1 MLIFQEYIFWSS
13 TLITKEFLDDVCYIT
28 QHDHARVSLDLFLMI
43 SEDITQGLE
52 ASEELKYAIRNHD
65 CGWIEYDTAP
75 KVDENGKVH
84 TFQNMKTSLQ
94 DELWMKSITSSVIPY
109 SSLLIAEHFKSLSD
123 NSVSRENKNNFAQ
136 ICDSYI
142 AKNYSKLIDDI
153 DDKKFKIELE
163 FLKFTDL
170 LSLILCREREVAKN
184 LIPSINSLDGKTY
197 DVNIKKI
204 DDSIYKFP
212 SGFLKSKQNMIEIP
226 YKMLP
231 KDLILTPK
239 KLKDEF
245 RQSRTK
251 YRRIGLSS

>member
-1 MLIFQEYIFWSS
+1 M
-13 TLITKEFLDDVCYIT
+13 FLD
-28 QHDHARVSLDLFLMI
+28 F
-43 SEDITQGLE
+43 
-52 ASEELKYAIRNHD
+52 
-65 CGWIEYDTAP
+65 
-75 KVDENGKVH
+75 
-84 TFQNMKTSLQ
+84 
-94 DELWMKSITSSVIPY
+94 
-109 SSLLIAEHFKSLSD
+109 
-123 NSVSRENKNNFAQ
+123 
-136 ICDSYI
+136 
-142 AKNYSKLIDDI
+142 
-153 DDKKFKIELE
+153 DDKKFIIELE

-184 LIPSINSLDGKTY
+184 LIPSIKSLDGKIY
-197 DVNIKKI
+197 DINIKKI

>member
-1 MLIFQEYIFWSS
+1 M
-13 TLITKEFLDDVCYIT
+13 ITKEFLDDVCYIT

-75 KVDENGKVH
+75 KVDENGRVH

-170 LSLILCREREVAKN
+170 LSIILCREREVAKN
-184 LIPSINSLDGKTY
+184 ISEDDEKKNEKKIQEVTDQ
-197 DVNIKKI
+197 NIKKI